1 MNATVALFIPHN
13 GCPFRC
19 SFCDQTAITGYTDQ
33 PQPEDVIRTAEQ
45 GLANLGDRAKTCE
58 LAFFGGSFTCVDR
71 DYRISLLEAAQPFLG
86 NRGFRGIRISTRP
99 DAVDEDMLRL
109 LKSYGV
115 TTVELGVQSMCDA
128 VLAENGRGHTS
139 ADVIDSAK
147 RIREAGLSLGLQM
160 MTGLPA
166 DTPARSRET
175 AGKLIALKPD
185 CVRIYPTVV
194 LRGTLLADWVA
205 AGRYTSPTLEDT
217 VALCAELADAFEHA
231 GIPVIRMGLHSID
244 PERYVA
250 GPWHPAFG
258 EMVESYRLYHRLR
271 GRIPGPG
278 HYLVTVNDRRVS
290 ALIGQHRSN
299 LRRFE
304 EEGIHLTLRPDPAT
318 DTRDMIVE
326 EVKD

>member
-33 PQPEDVIRTAEQ
+33 PQPEDVIQTAEQ

-175 AGKLIALKPD
+175 AGKVIDLKPD

-205 AGRYTSPTLEDT
+205 SGRYTPPTLEDT
-217 VALCAELADAFEHA
+217 VALCAELADAFENA

-278 HYLVTVNDRRVS
+278 HYLVTVNDRCVS

-299 LRRFE
+299 LRCFE